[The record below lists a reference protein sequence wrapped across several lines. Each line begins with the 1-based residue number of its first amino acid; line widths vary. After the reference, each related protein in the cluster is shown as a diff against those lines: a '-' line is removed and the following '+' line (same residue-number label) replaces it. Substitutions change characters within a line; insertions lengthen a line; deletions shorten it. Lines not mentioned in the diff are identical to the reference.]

1 MSRQV
6 CKTPGRGSQG
16 FSSWSAV
23 EFGSIRKNY
32 TAGSGAASVRAYG
45 IRSGA
50 PAFGSRILYGLGGN
64 RNLSIS
70 VAAGGSQ
77 AGGFGGVPE
86 SYGAGAGNGFG
97 GGRGMGGGLGRPGV
111 FGPAGVFA
119 RPGIF
124 GPGGIQEVT
133 ISKSLLQP
141 LNVETDP
148 QAVEMKVQEY
158 QVIKALNDR
167 LTSFLDKVRF
177 LEQHNKALET
187 PWELLQQQGPSSIT
201 STSSLDSHFES
212 FIRSLRRDLDDIA
225 LERGHLG
232 SALRDV
238 QSTVADYTKKYED
251 EMNQRKAAE
260 KELVTLKENVDSAHQ
275 AKMKLQANV
284 YTLIKE
290 INFLRDLFEEPSQ
303 SQDPVNDTS
312 VVLSMDNNRSPDM
325 HSIISGIRTQ
335 FEEIAQR
342 DKVEAELLYQT
353 KLGELQTTAGRHAN
367 DLRSIKGQMT
377 DINRIIQRLQAEV
390 ENAKYQN
397 EKLNNSLTKAK
408 QHGETAIRDANTK
421 LQDSQAA
428 LKKGKDDLA
437 GLQRGYNELLDIT
450 QNSAREI
457 AAYRQLLEG
466 AEYRMSG
473 EYQSAVSISVVNNNS
488 SSSSS
493 SSSALALSSR
503 YGSGFGAGH
512 GTGSD
517 VRLASSSGSRF
528 GSRFGG
534 SGFSGGSSFGRGSRG
549 SLGVRGGGVSSS
561 NSGGG
566 CASLSQSSRLY
577 CK

>member
-1 MSRQV
+1 M
-6 CKTPGRGSQG
+6 
-16 FSSWSAV
+16 
-23 EFGSIRKNY
+23 
-32 TAGSGAASVRAYG
+32 
-45 IRSGA
+45 
-50 PAFGSRILYGLGGN
+50 
-64 RNLSIS
+64 
-70 VAAGGSQ
+70 
-77 AGGFGGVPE
+77 
-86 SYGAGAGNGFG
+86 
-97 GGRGMGGGLGRPGV
+97 
-111 FGPAGVFA
+111 
-119 RPGIF
+119 
-124 GPGGIQEVT
+124 
-133 ISKSLLQP
+133 
-141 LNVETDP
+141 
-148 QAVEMKVQEY
+148 
-158 QVIKALNDR
+158 
-167 LTSFLDKVRF
+167 
-177 LEQHNKALET
+177 
-187 PWELLQQQGPSSIT
+187 
-201 STSSLDSHFES
+201 
-212 FIRSLRRDLDDIA
+212 
-225 LERGHLG
+225 
-232 SALRDV
+232 
-238 QSTVADYTKKYED
+238 
-251 EMNQRKAAE
+251 
-260 KELVTLKENVDSAHQ
+260 DSAHQ
-275 AKMKLQANV
+275 AKTKLQANV

-290 INFLRDLFEEPSQ
+290 INFLRDLFEEASQ

-312 VVLSMDNNRSPDM
+312 VVLSMDNNRSLDM
-325 HSIISGIRTQ
+325 HSIISGIRTR

-450 QNSAREI
+450 QNLAREI

-473 EYQSAVSISVVNNNS
+473 EYQSAVSISVVN
-488 SSSSS
+488 
-493 SSSALALSSR
+493 SSSALALSSGYR
-503 YGSGFGAGH
+503 SGFGAGH

-528 GSRFGG
+528 DRRFGG

-549 SLGVRGGGVSSS
+549 SLGVSGGGVSSS